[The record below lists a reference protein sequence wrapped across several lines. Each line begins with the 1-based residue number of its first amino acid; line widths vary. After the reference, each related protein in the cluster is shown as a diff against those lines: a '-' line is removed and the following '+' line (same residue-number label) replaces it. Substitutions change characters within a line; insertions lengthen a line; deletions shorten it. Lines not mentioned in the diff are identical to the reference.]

1 MSRMNSLQRALV
13 AAGLAEEPK
22 ERKHKKG
29 KVFHCNKCGEEM
41 VNPDDINAMYCRKC
55 GNYFIFSK
63 KDQLIMRV
71 FVKDLQV
78 ELNRKYDAGLIID
91 GEQGSKTR
99 AAYIKYYERTGA

>member
-22 ERKHKKG
+22 ERKHKG

-41 VNPDDINAMYCRKC
+41 VNPDDVNAMYCRKC

-63 KDQLIMRV
+63 KDQRIMRI
-71 FVKDLQV
+71 FVEGLQV
-78 ELNRKYDAGLIID
+78 ELNRKYDADLIVD
-91 GEQGSKTR
+91 GKWGPKTHT
-99 AAYIKYYERTGA
+99 AYIKYYKRTDV